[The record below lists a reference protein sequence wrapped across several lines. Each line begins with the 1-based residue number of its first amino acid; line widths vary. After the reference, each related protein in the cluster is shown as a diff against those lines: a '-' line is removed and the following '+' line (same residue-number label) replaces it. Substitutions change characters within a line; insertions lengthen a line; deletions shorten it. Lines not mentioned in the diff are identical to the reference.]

1 MTYEEKI
8 KNILTNIKVK
18 RTKLGYSQNHIADQ
32 LGISQNMY
40 SKIEL
45 GKTQIT
51 ACKFLKICDLLEIQA
66 DELLNDRKAI

>member
-1 MTYEEKI
+1 MYEEKI

-18 RTKLGYSQNHIADQ
+18 RTKLGYSQTHIADR

-45 GKTQIT
+45 GKTKIT
-51 ACKFLKICDLLEIQA
+51 ACKFLMICDLLEMNA
-66 DELLNDRKAI
+66 AELLRTK

>member
-1 MTYEEKI
+1 MYEEKI
-8 KNILTNIKVK
+8 KNILATIKVK
-18 RTKLGYSQNHIADQ
+18 RTKLGYSQNHIADK

-51 ACKFLKICDLLEIQA
+51 ACKFLMICDALEINA
-66 DELLNDRKAI
+66 DEMLRN